1 MKLKILFFVVLCLFL
16 ATEIQADDEE
26 FGFTGEFKQITL
38 KEFPYGQLPE
48 FPEKDFNIQKKTIR
62 ALMIGLTKLW
72 EPEDSDFECFYYY
85 SYHWPEYHE
94 WWVGFIVVNYGDN
107 EVSCTVTM
115 QIKGP
120 KKSVITRKATLQPNR
135 ADIFTAKVKLGDKVG
150 LYTLIGKLT
159 GGAKDIVKTKS
170 YIYEIWDF

>member
-1 MKLKILFFVVLCLFL
+1 MKLKILFCVFLCLFL
-16 ATEIQADDEE
+16 AVNVQANEKE

-38 KEFPYGQLPE
+38 TKFLYSQLPE
-48 FPEKDFNIQKKTIR
+48 FPEKDFYIQGKTVR
-62 ALMIGLTKLW
+62 ALMIGIK
-72 EPEDSDFECFYYY
+72 EYSKPDNPKYESFDFYSD
-85 SYHWPEYHE
+85 HWPEYDE

-120 KKSVITRKATLQPNR
+120 KKSVITRKATLQPNE
-135 ADIFTAKVKLGDKVG
+135 ATIFSAKVELADKIG

-159 GGAKDIVKTKS
+159 GGAKDTVKTKS